1 MPRVGYIPLLSSY
14 FSLTLSFYT
23 YYIGNCLLNERF
35 FCLTINFMEIEAMS
49 VYCGLLSSVSV
60 RAERAL
66 NMPPYYIQK
75 HSVELLVT

>member
-1 MPRVGYIPLLSSY
+1 
-14 FSLTLSFYT
+14 
-23 YYIGNCLLNERF
+23 
-35 FCLTINFMEIEAMS
+35 MEIEAMS

-75 HSVELLVT
+75 HSAELLVT

>member
-1 MPRVGYIPLLSSY
+1 
-14 FSLTLSFYT
+14 
-23 YYIGNCLLNERF
+23 
-35 FCLTINFMEIEAMS
+35 MEIEAMS

-60 RAERAL
+60 RVERAL